1 MKADKKKP
9 ELRMLFATCLLLW
22 IFVVT
27 IPVCT
32 ADDHKEDKHH
42 SWINKHDKGRNVFKS
57 VFGGGRDE
65 GNEAT
70 GQIAA
75 WSLGAINL
83 TVAISLLVKGLKR
96 FAPLSPEL
104 KNSMTK
110 FNSLQKKYLM
120 PFHCYLNPV
129 FVGVAVVHWTLSR
142 CQSTALTEWGLLAMC
157 FVAALGIIL
166 KFKLVSKNSLRS
178 VYKVHTQPVIFVSLI
193 CLVLIGHL
201 IMD

>member
-1 MKADKKKP
+1 MKGDKRKHN
-9 ELRMLFATCLLLW
+9 LRMLFMACLFLW
-22 IFVVT
+22 ILVA
-27 IPVCT
+27 PMEVCT
-32 ADDHKEDKHH
+32 ADDHKGDKKH
-42 SWINKHDKGRNVFKS
+42 SWINKHDKSHNVFRGI
-57 VFGGGRDE
+57 FGGGRDE

-75 WSLGAINL
+75 WSLGVINL
-83 TVAISLLVKGLKR
+83 TVAISLVLKGLKR

-104 KNSMTK
+104 KNSITK
-110 FNSLQKKYLM
+110 FNGLQKKYLM

-129 FVGVAVVHWTLSR
+129 FVGVAIVHWTLSR

-157 FVAALGIIL
+157 FIAALGIVL
-166 KFKLVSKNSLRS
+166 KFKLVSSKSLRN
-178 VYKVHTQPVIFVSLI
+178 VYKVHTQPVIFMSLI